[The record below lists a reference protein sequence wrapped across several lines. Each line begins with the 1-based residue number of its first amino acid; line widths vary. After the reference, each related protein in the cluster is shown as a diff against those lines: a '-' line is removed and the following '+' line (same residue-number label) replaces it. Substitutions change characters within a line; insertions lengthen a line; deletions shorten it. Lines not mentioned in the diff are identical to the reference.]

1 MGRKKK
7 TQDWTSL
14 TQEDVVDRCA
24 QKKFNDRQQRA
35 KSSMD
40 MRTKNHDIFSKISHM
55 QNIYPLS
62 GNEWSEGST
71 QAIKRKIRAQT
82 IQRVPDGEIVT
93 QFDKNSIEQIEIE
106 FIFKHKIL
114 TSEYDGKDMLKNIW
128 RAFNYSYDYGFA
140 CVRSGFEKDL
150 DGRITAL
157 KTNMSE
163 VNRLKTD
170 ILNLINDEI
179 LALDTSD
186 IGIPLGSL
194 FLPELFSGKGPAI
207 PVRILSIRNSDAT
220 FSSKF
225 SQAGINQTLHQLT
238 MIVSADV
245 AVLVLGQTSSF
256 TVNSEVVVAETVIV
270 GDVPS
275 TFLQTGGNYESKR

>member
-1 MGRKKK
+1 MRGRIRRLLQLLLVLLAAVFLAFLMLRSRYRDVIRDLAE
-7 TQDWTSL
+7 TQVKNTTSDL
-14 TQEDVVDRCA
+14 TNDAIAKQIADGVIQYDR
-24 QKKFNDRQQRA
+24 
-35 KSSMD
+35 
-40 MRTKNHDIFSKISHM
+40 
-55 QNIYPLS
+55 
-62 GNEWSEGST
+62 
-71 QAIKRKIRAQT
+71 
-82 IQRVPDGEIVT
+82 IV
-93 QFDKNSIEQIEIE
+93 
-106 FIFKHKIL
+106 
-114 TSEYDGKDMLKNIW
+114 Y
-128 RAFNYSYDYGFA
+128 
-140 CVRSGFEKDL
+140 FEKDL

-238 MIVSADV
+238 MIVSVDV

>member
-1 MGRKKK
+1 MRRRIRRLLQLLLVLLAAVFLAFLMLRSRYRDVIRDLAE
-7 TQDWTSL
+7 TQVKNTTSDL
-14 TQEDVVDRCA
+14 TNDAIAKQIADGVIQYDR
-24 QKKFNDRQQRA
+24 
-35 KSSMD
+35 
-40 MRTKNHDIFSKISHM
+40 
-55 QNIYPLS
+55 
-62 GNEWSEGST
+62 
-71 QAIKRKIRAQT
+71 
-82 IQRVPDGEIVT
+82 IV
-93 QFDKNSIEQIEIE
+93 
-106 FIFKHKIL
+106 
-114 TSEYDGKDMLKNIW
+114 Y
-128 RAFNYSYDYGFA
+128 
-140 CVRSGFEKDL
+140 FEKDL

-238 MIVSADV
+238 MIVSVDV

-270 GDVPS
+270 GEVPS

>member
-1 MGRKKK
+1 MRRRIRRLLQLLLVLLAAVFLAFLMLRSRYRDVIRDLAE
-7 TQDWTSL
+7 TQVQNTTSDL
-14 TQEDVVDRCA
+14 PNDAIAKQIADGVIQYDR
-24 QKKFNDRQQRA
+24 
-35 KSSMD
+35 
-40 MRTKNHDIFSKISHM
+40 
-55 QNIYPLS
+55 
-62 GNEWSEGST
+62 
-71 QAIKRKIRAQT
+71 
-82 IQRVPDGEIVT
+82 IV
-93 QFDKNSIEQIEIE
+93 
-106 FIFKHKIL
+106 
-114 TSEYDGKDMLKNIW
+114 Y
-128 RAFNYSYDYGFA
+128 
-140 CVRSGFEKDL
+140 FEKDL

-238 MIVSADV
+238 MIVSVDV